1 MKTQVQQTDK
11 RVFTRIPFDA
21 NLDVVLENGEQ
32 YTSRLLD
39 ISLKGALIKTPDQ
52 WQAHT
57 DVSCTLNIHLSEDT
71 TVVMECHVTHV
82 EKERTGLI
90 CDHIDVASISHLRR
104 IIEQNTADENLLH
117 RELSALVHASK
128 D

>member
-1 MKTQVQQTDK
+1 MNTHAQQSDK

-21 NLDVVLENGEQ
+21 HVDVTLEDGKQ
-32 YTSRLLD
+32 YESRLLD

-52 WQAHT
+52 WQARIS
-57 DVSCTLNIHLSEDT
+57 DFCTLHIHLSEDT
-71 TVVMECHVTHV
+71 VVAMECHVTHV
-82 EKERTGLI
+82 EQNHTGLT
-90 CDHIDVASISHLRR
+90 CDHIDVTSISHLRR

>member
-21 NLDVVLENGEQ
+21 HLDVILKDGTQ
-32 YTSRLLD
+32 YESRLLD
-39 ISLKGALIKTPDQ
+39 ISLKGALIKTPGQ
-52 WQAHT
+52 WQSHA
-57 DVSCTLNIHLSEDT
+57 DVSCTLHIHLSEDT

-82 EKERTGLI
+82 EKDRTGLI

>member
-1 MKTQVQQTDK
+1 MNTHVQLNDK

-21 NLDVVLENGEQ
+21 HIDVVLEDGTQ
-32 YTSRLLD
+32 YESRLLD

-57 DVSCTLNIHLSEDT
+57 GDLCTLHIHLSEDT
-71 TVVMECHVTHV
+71 VVVMECHATHV
-82 EKERTGLI
+82 EQNRTGLT

-117 RELSALVHASK
+117 RELSALVHASE